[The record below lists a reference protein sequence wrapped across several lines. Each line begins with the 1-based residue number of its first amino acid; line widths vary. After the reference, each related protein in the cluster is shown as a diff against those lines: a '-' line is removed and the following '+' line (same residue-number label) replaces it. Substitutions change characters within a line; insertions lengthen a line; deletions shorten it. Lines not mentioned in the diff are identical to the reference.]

1 MTTTTAPSASPTT
14 GAPATPATTYR
25 VTPARV
31 LRSEWHK
38 LWTVR
43 STWITVLTSV
53 AFLLGVGILMGATY
67 TSDGGDSDVDTV
79 VLTLYGSQLGAI
91 CLAVL
96 GILVTAGEY
105 ATGLIRASLTA
116 VPHRT
121 PVLCAKATVFT
132 AAVFTV
138 SFVTALVTFLTAQ
151 IFLSDTDQAASLTDD
166 GVLAAIAGNAAGV
179 TLLGLVA
186 LGLGAT
192 LRSVPGGIGAF
203 VGGVLIL
210 PEVLGMLPYDA
221 METAIT
227 YFPTQAAGA
236 LGSADPMPHAAS
248 PGGALLA
255 LCLWAAAALIV
266 PAMLLKRRDV

>member
-1 MTTTTAPSASPTT
+1 MS
-14 GAPATPATTYR
+14 TPVITHATTP
-25 VTPARV
+25 VITPARI

-53 AFLLGVGILMGATY
+53 AFLLGIGILMGATY

-79 VLTLYGSQLGAI
+79 VLTLYGSQLGGI

-105 ATGLIRASLTA
+105 ATGLIRASLAA
-116 VPHRT
+116 VPRRT
-121 PVLCAKATVFT
+121 PVLWAKAAVFT
-132 AAVFTV
+132 AVVFTV
-138 SFVTALVTFLTAQ
+138 SFVTALITFLTAQ

-166 GVLAAIAGNAAGV
+166 GVLSAIAGNAAGV
-179 TLLGLVA
+179 TLLSLIA
-186 LGLGAT
+186 LGLGAA
-192 LRSVPGGIGAF
+192 LRSVPGAIGAF
-203 VGGVLIL
+203 IGGVLIL

-221 METAIT
+221 IGTAIR

-236 LGSADPMPHAAS
+236 LGSADPMPGAAS

-266 PAMLLKRRDV
+266 PALLLKRRDV